1 MTMNLKVLSPR
12 PDEAAMKSSSP
23 FLAIC
28 LAATPQRSQEAIT
41 IFEGL
46 TGICRPSLHLPGPTP
61 VPFMAPDPSINFT
74 GQTAGRFVAPESCS
88 DEVAV
93 VLLINAAAG
102 TAPFVRNLP
111 ILVLQFEPEVSTGTE
126 LQGKVLCHSKWD
138 SSMCGLCL
146 EDASHLEGLP
156 VKLSENLPT
165 RQACPWGDDVAPTPP
180 ASAAY
185 LMLSGGCIHTRTQ
198 TAQRILRRAASI
210 MLRRLDAVR
219 ERLAES
225 SALESLLTARNS

>member
-46 TGICRPSLHLPGPTP
+46 TGICRPS
-61 VPFMAPDPSINFT
+61 INFT

-93 VLLINAAAG
+93 VLLINVAAG

-111 ILVLQFEPEVSTGTE
+111 ILVLQFEPEVGTGTE
-126 LQGKVLCHSKWD
+126 VQGKVLCHSKWD

-225 SALESLLTARNS
+225 SALESFLTARNS

>member
-1 MTMNLKVLSPR
+1 MTMNLKVLSSR
-12 PDEAAMKSSSP
+12 PDEAAMKLSSP

-28 LAATPQRSQEAIT
+28 LAAPPQRSQEAIT

-46 TGICRPSLHLPGPTP
+46 TGICRPS
-61 VPFMAPDPSINFT
+61 INYT

-111 ILVLQFEPEVSTGTE
+111 ILVLQFEPEVGTGTE
-126 LQGKVLCHSKWD
+126 VQGKVLCHSKWD
-138 SSMCGLCL
+138 SPMCGLCL

-185 LMLSGGCIHTRTQ
+185 LMLSGGCIHPASRQQITQ
-198 TAQRILRRAASI
+198 SPETK
-210 MLRRLDAVR
+210 
-219 ERLAES
+219 
-225 SALESLLTARNS
+225 

>member
-1 MTMNLKVLSPR
+1 M
-12 PDEAAMKSSSP
+12 
-23 FLAIC
+23 
-28 LAATPQRSQEAIT
+28 
-41 IFEGL
+41 
-46 TGICRPSLHLPGPTP
+46 
-61 VPFMAPDPSINFT
+61 
-74 GQTAGRFVAPESCS
+74 APESCS

-180 ASAAY
+180 PRQP
-185 LMLSGGCIHTRTQ
+185 T
-198 TAQRILRRAASI
+198 
-210 MLRRLDAVR
+210 
-219 ERLAES
+219 
-225 SALESLLTARNS
+225 

>member
-46 TGICRPSLHLPGPTP
+46 TGICR
-61 VPFMAPDPSINFT
+61 PSINFT

-126 LQGKVLCHSKWD
+126 LQIAKCSAIQNGIRQCAVYVL
-138 SSMCGLCL
+138 
-146 EDASHLEGLP
+146 
-156 VKLSENLPT
+156 
-165 RQACPWGDDVAPTPP
+165 R
-180 ASAAY
+180 
-185 LMLSGGCIHTRTQ
+185 ML
-198 TAQRILRRAASI
+198 RILK
-210 MLRRLDAVR
+210 DCP
-219 ERLAES
+219 S
-225 SALESLLTARNS
+225 S

>member
-1 MTMNLKVLSPR
+1 M
-12 PDEAAMKSSSP
+12 
-23 FLAIC
+23 
-28 LAATPQRSQEAIT
+28 
-41 IFEGL
+41 
-46 TGICRPSLHLPGPTP
+46 
-61 VPFMAPDPSINFT
+61 
-74 GQTAGRFVAPESCS
+74 APESCS

-165 RQACPWGDDVAPTPP
+165 RQACPWGDDVA
-180 ASAAY
+180 Y